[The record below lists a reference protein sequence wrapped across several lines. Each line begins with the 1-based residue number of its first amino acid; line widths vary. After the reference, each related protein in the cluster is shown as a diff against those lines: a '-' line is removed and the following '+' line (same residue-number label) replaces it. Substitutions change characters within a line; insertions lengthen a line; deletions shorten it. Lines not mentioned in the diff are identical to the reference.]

1 MKDVKFKTLKEQYI
15 EMMANKIAVSV
26 DDLTD
31 NERKLIE
38 AGYESFKEK
47 LEEIKILNDD
57 FKRISVELAN
67 LKSYVNDVGYGN
79 SHKNDYHDDEFDY

>member
-1 MKDVKFKTLKEQYI
+1 MKDMKFKTLKEQYT
-15 EMMANKIAVSV
+15 EMMANKIAVCV

-47 LEEIKILNDD
+47 LEDIKIIGDD
-57 FKRISVELAN
+57 FKRVSIELAN
-67 LKSYVNDVGYGN
+67 LKSYQDDSNRDRWHNDDDDDD
-79 SHKNDYHDDEFDY
+79 SDY

>member
-1 MKDVKFKTLKEQYI
+1 MKFKTLKEQYI

-47 LEEIKILNDD
+47 LEDIKIISDD
-57 FKRISVELAN
+57 FKRVSIELAN
-67 LKSYVNDVGYGN
+67 LRSYTNDVGYDNNRRGYNNNN
-79 SHKNDYHDDEFDY
+79 SDDDDDY

>member
-1 MKDVKFKTLKEQYI
+1 MKDMKFKTLKEQYT

-26 DDLTD
+26 EDLTD

-47 LEEIKILNDD
+47 LEDIKIIGVD
-57 FKRISVELAN
+57 FKRVSVELAN
-67 LKSYVNDVGYGN
+67 LKSYQ
-79 SHKNDYHDDEFDY
+79 DDSNRDRWYKDGDDDDD